1 MEIKPIETM
10 YNGYRFR
17 SRLEARWAVFFDAAG
32 IEYQYEPEGF
42 EVNFDGKI
50 YRYLP
55 DFYLPQF
62 DKYVEVKPNKQ
73 KLLEDSEKLSV
84 MIDWGATPISRG
96 LIILGQIPYY
106 ANADG
111 IPEFNYI
118 FWSDGVASSYVSF
131 LFSMKIGELFV
142 SKSIWD
148 IQSAPDFPKFAID
161 EFWKNSNDLYR
172 LSQPS
177 IEYTIGNH
185 VFVFDLSDMEFAI
198 TNKILIPAFTKA
210 RQARFEHG
218 ECP

>member
-1 MEIKPIETM
+1 MEIKSIETI

-62 DKYVEVKPNKQ
+62 DKYVEVKPNME
-73 KLLEDSEKLSV
+73 KLLEDGEKLSI
-84 MIDWGATPISRG
+84 MIDWELSPVSKG

-106 ANADG
+106 EINCYEL
-111 IPEFNYI
+111 PCFNYLE
-118 FWSDGVASSYVSF
+118 WNCSVERRTVSF
-131 LFSMKIGELFV
+131 VLYDNREWVLWKYCSWGHADAPYFPEIPQYYSKNLYSFDTPHETHNVKGKPLAFELSGFT
-142 SKSIWD
+142 
-148 IQSAPDFPKFAID
+148 
-161 EFWKNSNDLYR
+161 
-172 LSQPS
+172 
-177 IEYTIGNH
+177 IE
-185 VFVFDLSDMEFAI
+185 D
-198 TNKILIPAFTKA
+198 TNRKLISAFTKA

>member
-1 MEIKPIETM
+1 MEIKPIETI

-62 DKYVEVKPNKQ
+62 DKYVEVKPNME
-73 KLLEDSEKLSV
+73 KLLEDGEKLSV
-84 MIDWGATPISRG
+84 MIDWTLSPISRG

-106 ANADG
+106 EINRYEL
-111 IPEFNYI
+111 PCFNYLE
-118 FWSDGVASSYVSF
+118 WNYSVEHRAVSF
-131 LFSMKIGELFV
+131 VLYNNCEWVLWEYCSFGHVDAPYFPEIPQCYSKNLYSFDTPYKTHDVKGKSLIFELSGFT
-142 SKSIWD
+142 
-148 IQSAPDFPKFAID
+148 
-161 EFWKNSNDLYR
+161 
-172 LSQPS
+172 
-177 IEYTIGNH
+177 IE
-185 VFVFDLSDMEFAI
+185 D
-198 TNKILIPAFTKA
+198 TNRKLISAFTKA